1 MIKSK
6 NGYQSY
12 SNGFA
17 TWHYLDQDAALF
29 DTAKQIN
36 DFESMDS
43 LSVLKTDHKTNLSR
57 SKVWP
62 NITTTD
68 GIRAELVRI
77 KQRAER

>member
-1 MIKSK
+1 MKSK
-6 NGYQSY
+6 HGYQSY
-12 SNGFA
+12 SNGFN
-17 TWHYLDQDAALF
+17 TWYYLDSYSAMF
-29 DTAKQIN
+29 DTAKQLG
-36 DFESMDS
+36 DFDTMDV